1 MSPSNSA
8 RRRVLPVL
16 ALLVLALALALA
28 TGALGG
34 SSSGASR
41 SAPQPGRHSSLASA
55 GGGSTRSPRCT
66 PSTLNRSAV
75 LAGTPLSVSPLPGT
89 RVAEP
94 AAQISLLG
102 APAGAISAVSVTGS
116 RSGRHAGRLI
126 AYSQGDGASF
136 VAARPFWAGE
146 HVAVR
151 GNVEV
156 SGSSRPFAFS
166 FTVAHQDTLADR
178 PGKFS
183 PIASPT
189 GIYSFHSQPGLRA
202 PIVQVSTQAAPAA
215 APGDIFVAAAASA
228 NGPGGPMIFKDSG
241 ALVWFKQLPGKLS
254 AANLQIQRYQDR
266 PALTWWQGYT
276 LAQGF
281 GEGDEVIAST
291 AYRQLAVVHAG
302 NGLLADL
309 HDFQITPQNTG
320 LLTAYD
326 PVHCDLSSIG
336 GPRGGAV
343 TDGVFQEIDLATG
356 LVRREWHALDHV
368 ALADAYPK
376 VEAGRARTAFPYD
389 FFHINSLDPRGD
401 GSLMISA
408 RNTWT
413 IYTVDDRSG
422 EVLTRIGGKQSTVKM
437 GPGTTTAWQH
447 DPRTLPDGDIT
458 VFDNGAI
465 PKIHPYSRGILERLD
480 PATNTMMLVSQ
491 FVHAAPPLSAA
502 TQGSVQTLAN
512 GNVLIGWGAEP
523 YVSEYSSTGRLLF
536 DAHMAPPDQSYR
548 AFRFP
553 WTAQPES
560 SPALALATGSS
571 PGSRAAYASW
581 NGATQV
587 ASWRLLAGSQRQS
600 LTPVGTVSADGFE
613 TAIPLTGPGP
623 WFEVQAL
630 DSGGTVLGSSPPS
643 KTP

>member
-8 RRRVLPVL
+8 RRRVLPAL
-16 ALLVLALALALA
+16 ALLVLALALALV
-28 TGALGG
+28 TGAFGGASSG
-34 SSSGASR
+34 SSSHSPR
-41 SAPQPGRHSSLASA
+41 PGRHTSA
-55 GGGSTRSPRCT
+55 TAPAGGSTLSPRCT

-94 AAQISLLG
+94 SAQISLLG
-102 APAGAISAVSVTGS
+102 APAGEISAISVIGSHTG
-116 RSGRHAGRLI
+116 HHTGRLI

-136 VAARPFWAGE
+136 VPERSFSAGE
-146 HVAVR
+146 RVAVR
-151 GNVEV
+151 GDLDL
-156 SGSSRPFAFS
+156 SGSSRPFAFT
-166 FTVAHQDTLADR
+166 FTVAHPDTLPDR

-202 PIVQVSTQAAPAA
+202 PIVHVSTQAPGT

-228 NGPGGPMIFKDSG
+228 NGPGGPMIFQNSG
-241 ALVWFKQLPGKLS
+241 QLVWFKQLPGKLS
-254 AANLQIQRYQDR
+254 AANLQIQQYHGR
-266 PALTWWQGYT
+266 PGLTWWQGYT
-276 LAQGF
+276 LSQGF
-281 GEGDEVIAST
+281 GEGDEVIANT

-326 PVHCDLSSIG
+326 PVHCDLASIG

-343 TDGVFQEIDLATG
+343 TDGVYQEIDLATG

-376 VEAGRARTAFPYD
+376 VETGRARTAFPYD
-389 FFHINSLDPRGD
+389 FFHINSLDPRPD

-413 IYTVDDRSG
+413 IYILDDRSG
-422 EVLTRIGGKQSTVKM
+422 EVLTRIGGKQSTVKL

-458 VFDNGAI
+458 VFDNGAT

-480 PATNTMMLVSQ
+480 PATNTMTLLSQ
-491 FVHAAPPLSAA
+491 YVHASPALSAA
-502 TQGSVQTLAN
+502 TQGNVQTLGN

-553 WTAQPES
+553 WTAQPQS
-560 SPALALATGSS
+560 DPALALAGVGL
-571 PGSRAAYASW
+571 PGSRVAYASW
-581 NGATQV
+581 NGATGV
-587 ASWRLLAGSQRQS
+587 ASWRVLAGSSSQS
-600 LTPVGTVSADGFE
+600 LTPVSTVSANGFE

-630 DSGGTVLGSSPPS
+630 DGGGTVLGSSPPS